1 MDQRPRINPGISTAQ
16 QVHDWLHDLILRG
29 DLLPGT
35 QLSESEIA
43 GRVGVSRQPVREA
56 FIRLAGAGLT
66 EVRPQRGTFIGRIS
80 LREVLAVRA
89 IREAVESDMIRILTQ
104 RMTDDIHRDL
114 REQLD
119 RQRAAAVRRDVNG
132 FVLLDN
138 LFHRTLATAAG
149 HEDVWHRIERMT
161 SQMDRLRY
169 LAVQTFEADAL
180 IEQHRDI
187 VDAGAR
193 GDAAGAEAAIR
204 RHLRQLLED
213 LPRITSDR
221 AEFFTD

>member
-1 MDQRPRINPGISTAQ
+1 MEVWQSRCRAGNRKMDQRPRINPGISTAQ

-119 RQRAAAVRRDVNG
+119 RQRAAAARRDVNG

-138 LFHRTLATAAG
+138 LFHRTLATAADAAFPG
-149 HEDVWHRIERMT
+149 TV
-161 SQMDRLRY
+161 LA
-169 LAVQTFEADAL
+169 LAVADSL
-180 IEQHRDI
+180 VICYFCWCSLG
-187 VDAGAR
+187 V
-193 GDAAGAEAAIR
+193 
-204 RHLRQLLED
+204 LL
-213 LPRITSDR
+213 LSL
-221 AEFFTD
+221 FSC

>member
-1 MDQRPRINPGISTAQ
+1 
-16 QVHDWLHDLILRG
+16 
-29 DLLPGT
+29 
-35 QLSESEIA
+35 
-43 GRVGVSRQPVREA
+43 
-56 FIRLAGAGLT
+56 
-66 EVRPQRGTFIGRIS
+66 
-80 LREVLAVRA
+80 
-89 IREAVESDMIRILTQ
+89 
-104 RMTDDIHRDL
+104 
-114 REQLD
+114 
-119 RQRAAAVRRDVNG
+119 
-132 FVLLDN
+132 
-138 LFHRTLATAAG
+138 
-149 HEDVWHRIERMT
+149 MT